1 MITKADIVLAI
12 VLLILGLGSPFLLR
26 SDADGESRVILT
38 MDGEEIGDYALSED
52 RTVSVTGEG
61 GELLNLVVIE
71 NGTVRVEEANC
82 KGQDCV
88 RMGAISKEGEV
99 IACLPHKL
107 LITVTGG
114 KEQPDAVIK

>member
-52 RTVSVTGEG
+52 RTVSVTGES

-71 NGTVRVEEANC
+71 NGTVRVEEASC

-114 KEQPDAVIK
+114 KEQPDAIIK